1 MLTLTLFGVMLVLFV
16 ANVPIPISLGLAATA
31 ALLTLPNVTL
41 EVIVQRM
48 FFGLDSFV
56 ILSVPLFLLLGEL
69 MEQSK
74 ITERLVEFAN
84 VFVGRFRGGLGHV
97 SVLTEMVL
105 SGVSGSGTADAAATG
120 VVLIPTMTRSGYG
133 AAFSTALVGA
143 AATLGPIIPP
153 SIIMIIYASIANV
166 SIARMFIGGIIPGV
180 LAGIGLMVVTA
191 IMARRRNIPA
201 GAPAS
206 FREMLV
212 STRRASVVLIMPLIV
227 LGGILG
233 GVFTA
238 TESAAVGCLYALL
251 LGIVV
256 YRSIKLRELAAIVRR
271 AALGTGKV
279 MFILATASA
288 FSWILARGGVP
299 DQLGH
304 LPFFSATASVWTI
317 LVTLNVLL
325 LILGCLMESIAILLI
340 ITPMILPIVTRAGID
355 PIHLGVVMSYNL
367 SLGLVTP
374 PFGSVMFVVCG
385 ISRTT
390 IVDFTRE
397 VLPFLAIL
405 IVVLVI
411 NLIGDW
417 LRDVLDPRV
426 ERGM

>member
-1 MLTLTLFGVMLVLFV
+1 MLTLTLFGVMLVLFM
-16 ANVPIPISLGLAATA
+16 ANVPIPISIGLAATA

-74 ITERLVEFAN
+74 ITERLVEFVN
-84 VFVGRFRGGLGHV
+84 VLVGRFRGGLGHV

-191 IMARRRNIPA
+191 VIARRRNIPA

-206 FREMLV
+206 VREMV
-212 STRRASVVLIMPLIV
+212 VATRRAAVVLIMPLIV
-227 LGGILG
+227 MGGILG

-299 DQLGH
+299 EQIGH
-304 LPFFSATASVWTI
+304 LPFFSATTGVWVI
-317 LVTLNVLL
+317 LLALNILL

-340 ITPMILPIVTRAGID
+340 ITPMILPIATRAGID

-405 IVVLVI
+405 IVVLV
-411 NLIGDW
+411 LITYFPASVTW
-417 LRDVLDPRV
+417 LPDAIMGVD
-426 ERGM
+426 

>member
-1 MLTLTLFGVMLVLFV
+1 MLTLTLFGVMLVLFI
-16 ANVPIPISLGLAATA
+16 ANVPIPISIGLAATA

-74 ITERLVEFAN
+74 ITERLVEFVN
-84 VFVGRFRGGLGHV
+84 VLVGRFRGGLGHV

-191 IMARRRNIPA
+191 VIARRRNIPA

-206 FREMLV
+206 VREMV
-212 STRRASVVLIMPLIV
+212 VATRRAAVVLIMPLIV
-227 LGGILG
+227 MGGILG

-251 LGIVV
+251 LGIIV

-299 DQLGH
+299 EQIGH
-304 LPFFSATASVWTI
+304 LPFFSATAGVWVI
-317 LVTLNVLL
+317 LLALNILL

-340 ITPMILPIVTRAGID
+340 ITPMILPIATRAGID

-405 IVVLVI
+405 IVVLV
-411 NLIGDW
+411 LITYFPASVTW
-417 LRDVLDPRV
+417 LPDAIMGVD
-426 ERGM
+426 

>member
-1 MLTLTLFGVMLVLFV
+1 MLTLTLFGVMLVLFI

-74 ITERLVEFAN
+74 ITQRLVEFVN
-84 VFVGRFRGGLGHV
+84 VLVGRFRGGLGHV

-191 IMARRRNIPA
+191 VIARRRNIPA

-206 FREMLV
+206 VLEMV
-212 STRRASVVLIMPLIV
+212 VATRRAAVVLIMPLIV
-227 LGGILG
+227 MGGILG

-299 DQLGH
+299 EQVGH
-304 LPFFSATASVWTI
+304 LPFFSATAGVWVI
-317 LVTLNVLL
+317 LLALNILL

-340 ITPMILPIVTRAGID
+340 ITPMILPIATRAGID

-405 IVVLVI
+405 IVVLV
-411 NLIGDW
+411 LITYFPASVTW
-417 LRDVLDPRV
+417 LPDAIMGVD
-426 ERGM
+426 

>member
-1 MLTLTLFGVMLVLFV
+1 MLTLTLFGVMALLFI
-16 ANVPIPISLGLAATA
+16 ANVPIPISIGLAATA

-74 ITERLVEFAN
+74 ITERLVAFVN
-84 VFVGRFRGGLGHV
+84 VLVGRFRGGLGHV

-166 SIARMFIGGIIPGV
+166 SIARMFIGGMVPGV

-191 IMARRRNIPA
+191 ILARRRNIPA

-206 FREMLV
+206 AREVLAA
-212 STRRASVVLIMPLIV
+212 TRRASVVLIMPLIV
-227 LGGILG
+227 MGGILG

-256 YRSIKLRELAAIVRR
+256 YRSIKLRELAAVVRR

-299 DQLGH
+299 AQIGH
-304 LPFFSATASVWTI
+304 LPFFSATASVWVI
-317 LVTLNVLL
+317 LLALNILL

-340 ITPMILPIVTRAGID
+340 ITPMILPIATRAGID

-385 ISRTT
+385 IGRTT
-390 IVDFTRE
+390 IADFTRE
-397 VLPFLAIL
+397 LLPFLAIL
-405 IVVLVI
+405 ILVLV
-411 NLIGDW
+411 LITYYPASVTW
-417 LRDVLDPRV
+417 LPDAIMGVD
-426 ERGM
+426 

>member
-1 MLTLTLFGVMLVLFV
+1 MLTLTLFGVMLVLFM
-16 ANVPIPISLGLAATA
+16 ANVPIPFSIGLAATA
-31 ALLTLPNVTL
+31 ALLLLPNVTL

-74 ITERLVEFAN
+74 ITDRLVAFAN
-84 VFVGRFRGGLGHV
+84 VLVGRFRGGLGHV

-133 AAFSTALVGA
+133 ASFSTALVGA

-166 SIARMFIGGIIPGV
+166 SIARMFIGGIAPGV
-180 LAGIGLMVVTA
+180 LAGLGLMIVTA

-201 GAPAS
+201 GESAS
-206 FREMLV
+206 AREMAAA
-212 STRRASVVLIMPLIV
+212 TRRAALVLVMPLIV
-227 LGGILG
+227 MGGILG

-238 TESAAVGCLYALL
+238 TESAAIGCLYALL
-251 LGIVV
+251 LGMVV
-256 YRSIKLRELAAIVRR
+256 YRSIGGRDLVAIVRR

-299 DQLGH
+299 QQIGQ
-304 LPFFSATASVWTI
+304 LPFFSETATAWMI
-317 LVTLNVLL
+317 LLSLNVLL

-340 ITPMILPIVTRAGID
+340 ITPMILPIALRAGID
-355 PIHLGVVMSYNL
+355 PVHLGVVMSYNL

-385 ISRTT
+385 ISRIT
-390 IVDFTRE
+390 VAQFSRE

-405 IVVLVI
+405 IAVLV
-411 NLIGDW
+411 LITYVPATVTW
-417 LRDVLDPRV
+417 LPDAIMGVD
-426 ERGM
+426 

>member
-1 MLTLTLFGVMLVLFV
+1 MLTATLFGVMLVLFI
-16 ANVPIPISLGLAATA
+16 ANVPIPVSIGLAATA
-31 ALLTLPNVTL
+31 ALLMLPNVTL

-74 ITERLVEFAN
+74 ITERLVEFVN
-84 VFVGRFRGGLGHV
+84 VLVGRFRGGLGHV

-166 SIARMFIGGIIPGV
+166 SIARMFIGGLVPGV
-180 LAGIGLMVVTA
+180 LAGIGLMIVTA

-201 GAPAS
+201 GATAS
-206 FREMLV
+206 AREIAAA
-212 STRRASVVLIMPLIV
+212 TRRASVVLIMPLIV
-227 LGGILG
+227 MGGILG

-299 DQLGH
+299 EQIGH
-304 LPFFSATASVWTI
+304 LPFFSATASVWVI
-317 LVTLNVLL
+317 LLALNVLL

-340 ITPMILPIVTRAGID
+340 ITPMILPIATRAGID

-390 IVDFTRE
+390 IADFSRE
-397 VLPFLAIL
+397 LLPFLAIL
-405 IVVLVI
+405 VVVLV
-411 NLIGDW
+411 LITYYPASVTW
-417 LRDVLDPRV
+417 LPDAIMGVD
-426 ERGM
+426 

>member
-1 MLTLTLFGVMLVLFV
+1 MLTAVLFGVMLVLF
-16 ANVPIPISLGLAATA
+16 AMNVPIPFSLGLAATA

-74 ITERLVEFAN
+74 ITERLVGFAN
-84 VFVGRFRGGLGHV
+84 VLVGRFRGGLGHV

-166 SIARMFIGGIIPGV
+166 SIARMFIGGIVPGV

-206 FREMLV
+206 IREIV
-212 STRRASVVLIMPLIV
+212 AATRRASVVLIMPLIV

-299 DQLGH
+299 EQLGH
-304 LPFFSATASVWTI
+304 LPFFSETASVWTM
-317 LVTLNVLL
+317 LVALNVLL

-340 ITPMILPIVTRAGID
+340 ITPMILPIAIRAGID
-355 PIHLGVVMSYNL
+355 PVHLGVVMSYNL

-385 ISRTT
+385 IGKTT
-390 IVDFTRE
+390 IAAFSRE

-405 IVVLVI
+405 VVVLGVI
-411 NLIGDW
+411 TYIPGSVTWLPDLIMGVD
-417 LRDVLDPRV
+417 
-426 ERGM
+426 

>member
-1 MLTLTLFGVMLVLFV
+1 MLTTVLFGVMLVLFMM
-16 ANVPIPISLGLAATA
+16 NVPIPFSLGLAATA

-41 EVIVQRM
+41 EVLVQRM

-84 VFVGRFRGGLGHV
+84 VLVGRFRGGLGHV

-166 SIARMFIGGIIPGV
+166 SIARMFIGGIVPGV
-180 LAGIGLMVVTA
+180 LAGIALMVVTA
-191 IMARRRNIPA
+191 IIARRRNIPA
-201 GAPAS
+201 GVPAS
-206 FREMLV
+206 TREMV
-212 STRRASVVLIMPLIV
+212 AATRRASVVLIMPLIV

-238 TESAAVGCLYALL
+238 TESAAIGCLYALL

-299 DQLGH
+299 EQLGH
-304 LPFFSATASVWTI
+304 LPFFSATASVWVI
-317 LVTLNVLL
+317 LLTLNVLL

-340 ITPMILPIVTRAGID
+340 ITPMILPIAIRAGID
-355 PIHLGVVMSYNL
+355 PVHLGVVMSYNL

-385 ISRTT
+385 IGKTT
-390 IVDFTRE
+390 IADFARE

-405 IVVLVI
+405 VVVLGVI
-411 NLIGDW
+411 TYIPGSVTWLPDLIMGVD
-417 LRDVLDPRV
+417 
-426 ERGM
+426 

>member
-1 MLTLTLFGVMLVLFV
+1 MLTVALFGVMLVLFI

-74 ITERLVEFAN
+74 ITQRLVEFAN

-166 SIARMFIGGIIPGV
+166 SIARMFIGGIVPGV
-180 LAGIGLMVVTA
+180 LAGISLMVVTA
-191 IMARRRNIPA
+191 IIARRRNIPA

-206 FREMLV
+206 TREMV
-212 STRRASVVLIMPLIV
+212 AATRRASVVLIMPLIV

-238 TESAAVGCLYALL
+238 TESAAIGCLYALL

-256 YRSIKLRELAAIVRR
+256 YRSIKLRELAATVRR

-299 DQLGH
+299 EQIGH
-304 LPFFSATASVWTI
+304 LPFFSATASVWVV
-317 LVTLNVLL
+317 LLSLNILL

-340 ITPMILPIVTRAGID
+340 ITPMILPIALRAGID
-355 PIHLGVVMSYNL
+355 PVHLGVVMSYNL

-385 ISRTT
+385 IGKTS
-390 IVDFTRE
+390 IVDFARE
-397 VLPFLAIL
+397 LLPFLTIL
-405 IVVLVI
+405 VVVLGVI
-411 NLIGDW
+411 TYIPGSVTWLPDLIMGVD
-417 LRDVLDPRV
+417 
-426 ERGM
+426 

>member
-1 MLTLTLFGVMLVLFV
+1 MLTAVLFGVMLVLFV
-16 ANVPIPISLGLAATA
+16 MNVPIPFSLGLAATA

-69 MEQSK
+69 MEYSQ
-74 ITERLVEFAN
+74 ITERLVEFAR
-84 VFVGRFRGGLGHV
+84 VLVGRLRGGLGHV
-97 SVLTEMVL
+97 SVLTEMLL

-120 VVLIPTMTRSGYG
+120 VVLIPTMARSGYG

-166 SIARMFIGGIIPGV
+166 SIARMFIGGIVPGV
-180 LAGIGLMVVTA
+180 LAGVALMVVTA
-191 IMARRRNIPA
+191 LIAHRRNIPA
-201 GAPAS
+201 GEPAN
-206 FREMLV
+206 FHQVLQA
-212 STRRASVVLIMPLIV
+212 TRRASVVLVMPLIV
-227 LGGILG
+227 VGGILG

-238 TESAAVGCLYALL
+238 TESAAIGCLYALL
-251 LGIVV
+251 LGLVV
-256 YRSIKLRELAAIVRR
+256 YRTVPLRELPAILRR

-299 DQLGH
+299 AQLGR
-304 LPFFSATASVWTI
+304 LPVFSETASVWVM
-317 LVTLNVLL
+317 LMALNVLL

-340 ITPMILPIVTRAGID
+340 ITPMILPIAMRAGID
-355 PIHLGVVMSYNL
+355 PVHLGVVMSYNL

-385 ISRTT
+385 IGKTT
-390 IVDFTRE
+390 IADFTRE
-397 VLPFLAIL
+397 LLPFLAIL
-405 IVVLVI
+405 VVVLGVI
-411 NLIGDW
+411 TYIPGSVTWLPDLIMGVD
-417 LRDVLDPRV
+417 
-426 ERGM
+426 

>member
-1 MLTLTLFGVMLVLFV
+1 MLTLTLFGVMLVLFI
-16 ANVPIPISLGLAATA
+16 ANVPIPISIGLAATA

-69 MEQSK
+69 MEQSR
-74 ITERLVEFAN
+74 ITERLVEFVN
-84 VFVGRFRGGLGHV
+84 VLVGRFRGGLGHV

-191 IMARRRNIPA
+191 VIARRRNIPA

-206 FREMLV
+206 VREMV
-212 STRRASVVLIMPLIV
+212 VATRRAAVVLIMPLIV
-227 LGGILG
+227 MGGILG

-299 DQLGH
+299 EQIGH
-304 LPFFSATASVWTI
+304 LPFFSATAAVWVI
-317 LVTLNVLL
+317 LLALNILL

-340 ITPMILPIVTRAGID
+340 ITPMILPIATRAGID

-405 IVVLVI
+405 IVVLV
-411 NLIGDW
+411 LITYFPASVTW
-417 LRDVLDPRV
+417 LPDAIMGVD
-426 ERGM
+426 

>member
-1 MLTLTLFGVMLVLFV
+1 VLTLTLFGVMLVLFM
-16 ANVPIPISLGLAATA
+16 ANVPIPISIGLAAAA

-74 ITERLVEFAN
+74 ITERLVAFVN
-84 VFVGRFRGGLGHV
+84 VLVGRFRGGLGHV

-133 AAFSTALVGA
+133 AAFSTALVGS

-166 SIARMFIGGIIPGV
+166 SIARMFIGGVVPGV
-180 LAGIGLMVVTA
+180 LAGAGLMMVTA
-191 IMARRRNIPA
+191 VLARRRNIPA
-201 GAPAS
+201 GSAS
-206 FREMLV
+206 SVREV
-212 STRRASVVLIMPLIV
+212 GAATRRASVVLLMPLIV
-227 LGGILG
+227 MGGILG

-238 TESAAVGCLYALL
+238 TESAAIGCLYALL
-251 LGIVV
+251 LGLLV
-256 YRSIKLRELAAIVRR
+256 YRSIGLRQLAAIVRR

-299 DQLGH
+299 QQLGQ
-304 LPFFSATASVWTI
+304 LPFFSATASVWGM
-317 LVTLNVLL
+317 LLALNVLL
-325 LILGCLMESIAILLI
+325 LVLGCLMESIAILLI
-340 ITPMILPIVTRAGID
+340 VTPMILPIATRAGID
-355 PIHLGVVMSYNL
+355 PVHLGVVMSYNL
-367 SLGLVTP
+367 SLGLITP

-385 ISRTT
+385 ISKTA
-390 IVDFTRE
+390 IPDFARE
-397 VLPFLAIL
+397 VTPFLCIL
-405 IVVLVI
+405 IGVLV
-411 NLIGDW
+411 LITYVPAAVTW
-417 LRDVLDPRV
+417 LPDAIMGVD
-426 ERGM
+426 

>member
-1 MLTLTLFGVMLVLFV
+1 MLTLTLFGVMLVLFI

-74 ITERLVEFAN
+74 ITQRLVEFVN
-84 VFVGRFRGGLGHV
+84 VLVGRFRGGLGHV

-191 IMARRRNIPA
+191 VIARRRNIPA

-206 FREMLV
+206 VREMV
-212 STRRASVVLIMPLIV
+212 VATRRAAVVLIMPLIV
-227 LGGILG
+227 MGGILG

-299 DQLGH
+299 EQVGH
-304 LPFFSATASVWTI
+304 LPFFSATAGVWVI
-317 LVTLNVLL
+317 LLALNILL

-340 ITPMILPIVTRAGID
+340 ITPMILPIATRAGID

-405 IVVLVI
+405 IVVLV
-411 NLIGDW
+411 LITYFPASVTW
-417 LRDVLDPRV
+417 LPDAIMGVD
-426 ERGM
+426 

>member
-1 MLTLTLFGVMLVLFV
+1 MLTLTLFGVMLVLFI
-16 ANVPIPISLGLAATA
+16 ANVPIPISIGLAATA

-69 MEQSK
+69 MEQSR
-74 ITERLVEFAN
+74 ITERLVEFVN
-84 VFVGRFRGGLGHV
+84 VLVGRFRGGLGHV

-191 IMARRRNIPA
+191 VIARRRNIPA

-206 FREMLV
+206 VREMV
-212 STRRASVVLIMPLIV
+212 VATRRAAVVLIMPLIV
-227 LGGILG
+227 MGGILG

-251 LGIVV
+251 LGIIV

-299 DQLGH
+299 EQIGH
-304 LPFFSATASVWTI
+304 LPFFSATAAVWVI
-317 LVTLNVLL
+317 LLALNILL

-340 ITPMILPIVTRAGID
+340 ITPMILPIATRAGID

-405 IVVLVI
+405 IVVLV
-411 NLIGDW
+411 LITYFPASVTW
-417 LRDVLDPRV
+417 LPDAIMGVD
-426 ERGM
+426 

>member
-340 ITPMILPIVTRAGID
+340 ITPMILPIALRAGID

-367 SLGLVTP
+367 SLGLGTP

-385 ISRTT
+385 IGKTT
-390 IVDFTRE
+390 IADFARE
-397 VLPFLAIL
+397 LLPFLAIL
-405 IVVLVI
+405 VVVLGVI
-411 NLIGDW
+411 TYIPGSVTWLPDLIMGVD
-417 LRDVLDPRV
+417 
-426 ERGM
+426 

>member
-1 MLTLTLFGVMLVLFV
+1 MLTLMLFGVMLVLFI

-74 ITERLVEFAN
+74 ITQRLVEFVN
-84 VFVGRFRGGLGHV
+84 VLVGRFRGGLGHV

-191 IMARRRNIPA
+191 VIALRRNIPA

-206 FREMLV
+206 VLEMV
-212 STRRASVVLIMPLIV
+212 VATRRAAVVLIMPLIV
-227 LGGILG
+227 MGGILG

-299 DQLGH
+299 EQVGH
-304 LPFFSATASVWTI
+304 LPFFSATAGVWVI
-317 LVTLNVLL
+317 LLALNILL

-340 ITPMILPIVTRAGID
+340 ITPMILPIATRAGID

-405 IVVLVI
+405 IVVLV
-411 NLIGDW
+411 LITYFPASVTW
-417 LRDVLDPRV
+417 LPDAIMGVD
-426 ERGM
+426 

>member
-1 MLTLTLFGVMLVLFV
+1 
-16 ANVPIPISLGLAATA
+16 
-31 ALLTLPNVTL
+31 
-41 EVIVQRM
+41 
-48 FFGLDSFV
+48 
-56 ILSVPLFLLLGEL
+56 
-69 MEQSK
+69 
-74 ITERLVEFAN
+74 
-84 VFVGRFRGGLGHV
+84 
-97 SVLTEMVL
+97 
-105 SGVSGSGTADAAATG
+105 VSGSGTADAAATG

-191 IMARRRNIPA
+191 VIARRRNIPA

-206 FREMLV
+206 VLEMV
-212 STRRASVVLIMPLIV
+212 VATRRAAVVLIMPLIV
-227 LGGILG
+227 MGGILG

-299 DQLGH
+299 EQVGH
-304 LPFFSATASVWTI
+304 LPFFSATAGVWVI
-317 LVTLNVLL
+317 LLALNILL

-340 ITPMILPIVTRAGID
+340 ITPMILPIATRAGID

-405 IVVLVI
+405 IVVLV
-411 NLIGDW
+411 LITYFPASVTW
-417 LRDVLDPRV
+417 LPDAIMGVD
-426 ERGM
+426 

>member
-1 MLTLTLFGVMLVLFV
+1 MLTLTLFGVMLVLFM
-16 ANVPIPISLGLAATA
+16 ANVPIPISIGLAATA

-74 ITERLVEFAN
+74 ITERLVAFVN
-84 VFVGRFRGGLGHV
+84 VLVGRFRGGLGHV

-120 VVLIPTMTRSGYG
+120 VVLIPTMSRSGYG

-166 SIARMFIGGIIPGV
+166 SIARMFIGGVVPGV
-180 LAGIGLMVVTA
+180 LAGVGLMMVTA
-191 IMARRRNIPA
+191 ILARRRNIPA
-201 GAPAS
+201 GSAAS
-206 FREMLV
+206 AREIAAA
-212 STRRASVVLIMPLIV
+212 TRRALAVLVMPLIV
-227 LGGILG
+227 MGGILG

-251 LGIVV
+251 LGMVV
-256 YRSIKLRELAAIVRR
+256 YRSIGLRQLAAIVRR

-299 DQLGH
+299 QQLGQ
-304 LPFFSATASVWTI
+304 LPFFSATASIWVI
-317 LVTLNVLL
+317 LLALNVLL
-325 LILGCLMESIAILLI
+325 LVLGCLMESIAILLI
-340 ITPMILPIVTRAGID
+340 ITPMILPIATRAGID
-355 PIHLGVVMSYNL
+355 PVHLGVVMSFNL

-385 ISRTT
+385 ISQTS
-390 IVDFTRE
+390 IADFSRE
-397 VLPFLAIL
+397 VLPFLCIL
-405 IVVLVI
+405 IGVLV
-411 NLIGDW
+411 LITYVPAAVTW
-417 LRDVLDPRV
+417 LPDAIMGVD
-426 ERGM
+426 

>member
-1 MLTLTLFGVMLVLFV
+1 MLTLTLFGVMLVLFI
-16 ANVPIPISLGLAATA
+16 ANVPIPISIGLAATA

-74 ITERLVEFAN
+74 ITQRLVEFVN
-84 VFVGRFRGGLGHV
+84 VLVGRFRGGLGHV

-191 IMARRRNIPA
+191 VIARRRNIPA

-206 FREMLV
+206 VREMV
-212 STRRASVVLIMPLIV
+212 VATRRAAVVLIMPLIV
-227 LGGILG
+227 MGGILG

-299 DQLGH
+299 EQIGH
-304 LPFFSATASVWTI
+304 LPFFSATAAVWVI
-317 LVTLNVLL
+317 LLALNILL

-340 ITPMILPIVTRAGID
+340 ITPMILPIATRAGID

-405 IVVLVI
+405 IVVLV
-411 NLIGDW
+411 LITYFPASVTW
-417 LRDVLDPRV
+417 LPDAIMGVD
-426 ERGM
+426 

>member
-1 MLTLTLFGVMLVLFV
+1 
-16 ANVPIPISLGLAATA
+16 
-31 ALLTLPNVTL
+31 
-41 EVIVQRM
+41 
-48 FFGLDSFV
+48 
-56 ILSVPLFLLLGEL
+56 
-69 MEQSK
+69 
-74 ITERLVEFAN
+74 
-84 VFVGRFRGGLGHV
+84 
-97 SVLTEMVL
+97 
-105 SGVSGSGTADAAATG
+105 
-120 VVLIPTMTRSGYG
+120 
-133 AAFSTALVGA
+133 
-143 AATLGPIIPP
+143 
-153 SIIMIIYASIANV
+153 
-166 SIARMFIGGIIPGV
+166 V

-191 IMARRRNIPA
+191 VIARRRNIPA

-206 FREMLV
+206 VREMV
-212 STRRASVVLIMPLIV
+212 VATRRAAVVLIMPLIV
-227 LGGILG
+227 MGGILG

-299 DQLGH
+299 EQIGH
-304 LPFFSATASVWTI
+304 LPFFSATAGVWVI
-317 LVTLNVLL
+317 LLALNILL

-340 ITPMILPIVTRAGID
+340 ITPMILPIATRAGID

-405 IVVLVI
+405 IVVLV
-411 NLIGDW
+411 LITYFPASVTW
-417 LRDVLDPRV
+417 LPDAIMGVD
-426 ERGM
+426 

>member
-1 MLTLTLFGVMLVLFV
+1 MLTTVLFGVMLVLFIM
-16 ANVPIPISLGLAATA
+16 NVPIPFSLGLAATA

-166 SIARMFIGGIIPGV
+166 SIARMFIGGIVPGV

-206 FREMLV
+206 LREMAV

-299 DQLGH
+299 AQLGH
-304 LPFFSATASVWTI
+304 LPFFSATAGVWVI
-317 LVTLNVLL
+317 LLTLNVLL

-340 ITPMILPIVTRAGID
+340 ITPMILPIAIRAGID
-355 PIHLGVVMSYNL
+355 PVHLGVVMTYNL

-385 ISRTT
+385 IGKTT
-390 IVDFTRE
+390 IADFTRE
-397 VLPFLAIL
+397 LLPFLVIL
-405 IVVLVI
+405 VVVLGVI
-411 NLIGDW
+411 TYIPGSVTSLPDLIMGVD
-417 LRDVLDPRV
+417 
-426 ERGM
+426 

>member
-1 MLTLTLFGVMLVLFV
+1 MLTLTLFGVMLVLFI
-16 ANVPIPISLGLAATA
+16 ANVPIPISIGLAATA

-74 ITERLVEFAN
+74 ITQRLVEFVN
-84 VFVGRFRGGLGHV
+84 VLVGRFRGGLGHV

-191 IMARRRNIPA
+191 VIARRRNIPA

-206 FREMLV
+206 VLEMV
-212 STRRASVVLIMPLIV
+212 VATRRAAVVLIMPLIV
-227 LGGILG
+227 MGGILG

-251 LGIVV
+251 LGIIV

-299 DQLGH
+299 EQIGH
-304 LPFFSATASVWTI
+304 LPFFSATAGVWVI
-317 LVTLNVLL
+317 LLALNILL

-340 ITPMILPIVTRAGID
+340 ITPMILPIATRAGID

-405 IVVLVI
+405 IVVLV
-411 NLIGDW
+411 LITYFPASVTW
-417 LRDVLDPRV
+417 LPDAIMGVD
-426 ERGM
+426 